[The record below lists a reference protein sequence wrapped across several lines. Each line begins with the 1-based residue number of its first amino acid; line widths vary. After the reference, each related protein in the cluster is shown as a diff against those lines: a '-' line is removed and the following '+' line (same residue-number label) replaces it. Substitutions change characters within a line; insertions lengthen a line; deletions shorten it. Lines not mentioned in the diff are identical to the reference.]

1 MKIIFIHPRC
11 VIFLLSPRYHLTCFF
26 YILFFRSIAFSG
38 SSQGASFRTLVAHLP
53 RQAYNVYYRDQIGN
67 ISSSD
72 MTFRKDNIVFEIDTR
87 FPIFGG
93 WQTEFYIGYS
103 VPTETMLRVDEA
115 TERYTL
121 AVDFFTNFQGVWIE
135 DMELKVVLPEGC
147 KNIDVN
153 VPYQHERSDSIR
165 YTYFDSKWNGGRPVI
180 IISAKNLVKE
190 HSEKVTISYN
200 FSKIHMVVEP
210 FMLIACFFCVFVIF
224 SALSRVNQ
232 RESLSVAADDDS
244 NCDEETKKK
253 RE

>member
-1 MKIIFIHPRC
+1 MPLQCHYNAIYINKVNAITMPSRC
-11 VIFLLSPRYHLTCFF
+11 
-26 YILFFRSIAFSG
+26 
-38 SSQGASFRTLVAHLP
+38 Q
-53 RQAYNVYYRDQIGN
+53 YNAIP
-67 ISSSD
+67 
-72 MTFRKDNIVFEIDTR
+72 M
-87 FPIFGG
+87 P
-93 WQTEFYIGYS
+93 
-103 VPTETMLRVDEA
+103 
-115 TERYTL
+115 
-121 AVDFFTNFQGVWIE
+121 
-135 DMELKVVLPEGC
+135 
-147 KNIDVN
+147 NIDVN

-224 SALSRVNQ
+224 STLSRVNQ